1 MFLNERLRDGDS
13 CQRGLTRVAADG
25 FTFAF
30 SLLPFA
36 CGAAK
41 RAACAPLLHGDRPAR
56 STMQADR
63 SVLIVE
69 DDPDI
74 QVLLRRV
81 VSSRCTNVDVAG
93 DGQEAIARLRRTNY
107 DIVVLDLMLPRA
119 NGFEVA
125 EVIRHLQPQPRL
137 IVLSAIGRY
146 YSDRFWNGVT
156 VLQKP
161 FDMDVFES
169 ALFG

>member
-1 MFLNERLRDGDS
+1 
-13 CQRGLTRVAADG
+13 
-25 FTFAF
+25 
-30 SLLPFA
+30 
-36 CGAAK
+36 
-41 RAACAPLLHGDRPAR
+41 
-56 STMQADR
+56 MQADR

-93 DGQEAIARLRRTNY
+93 DGQEAIARLRRTHY

-125 EVIRHLQPQPRL
+125 EIIRHLQPQPRL

-146 YSDRFWNGVT
+146 YSDRFWDGVT

-161 FDMDVFES
+161 FDMDVFEG
-169 ALFG
+169 ALLG